1 MTLLFSDDDSSTT
14 PRSREV
20 APPPGAGERG
30 TPGPNSSD
38 AEIVRSVLEGDQDA
52 FRWIVERYQSRV
64 YTNIFRIVH
73 HSEDAEDLAQ
83 ETFVRAYRALGRYD
97 PDRPLMAWLLTI
109 ATRLSLNVIRR
120 KEPQRVSLD
129 QPIDAG
135 GTSEGF
141 TLQDVLRSGAETPA
155 AAAATAEL
163 EARIEEAT
171 DRLPSVMRAVFT
183 LRYQEDLPLAE
194 IGKMTGMSLA
204 AVKVALHRAR
214 RFLREWVNP

>member
-1 MTLLFSDDDSSTT
+1 MTLLFANDVT
-14 PRSREV
+14 PPTPTSRGV
-20 APPPGAGERG
+20 VRPGGSHARE
-30 TPGPNSSD
+30 TVGPASSD
-38 AEIVRSVLEGDQDA
+38 AEIVRSVLDGDRDS

-64 YTNIFRIVH
+64 YTSIFRIVH
-73 HSEDAEDLAQ
+73 HAEDAEDLAQ

-97 PDRPLMAWLLTI
+97 PERPFAAWLLTI
-109 ATRLSLNVIRR
+109 ATRLSLNTVRR

-135 GTSEGF
+135 ETSEAL
-141 TLQDVLRSGAETPA
+141 TLMDVIRADAESA
-155 AAAATAEL
+155 SEAAATAEL
-163 EARIEEAT
+163 QARIEEAT
-171 DRLPSVMRAVFT
+171 DRLPSSMRAVFN

-194 IGKMTGMSLA
+194 IGKITGMSLT